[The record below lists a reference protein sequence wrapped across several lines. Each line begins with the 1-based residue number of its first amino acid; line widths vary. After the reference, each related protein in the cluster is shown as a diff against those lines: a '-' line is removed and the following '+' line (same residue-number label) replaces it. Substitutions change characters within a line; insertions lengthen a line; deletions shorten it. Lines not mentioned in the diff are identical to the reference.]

1 MLQDVQIILRGLCH
15 RGFMHLLNTLA
26 NGPTPNPQ
34 SGELHA
40 KITLLKVKHAALK
53 RLQHSQVS
61 KLRSAVTDRGRGAEG
76 PSSSA
81 ASESSDNEGPS
92 SAAARPR
99 SHQKSPLAAQVCHE
113 RLFAIFYSCHFVPW
127 FALHVS
133 GCSWAEG
140 FPIAV
145 SWLSG
150 CASLPFLTSMTLTI
164 ERQRQ
169 LSH

>member
-1 MLQDVQIILRGLCH
+1 
-15 RGFMHLLNTLA
+15 MHLPNTLT

-40 KITLLKVKHAALK
+40 KITPLKVKRTALK
-53 RLQHSQVS
+53 RLQHSQMS

-81 ASESSDNEGPS
+81 ASESSDNEGPP

-113 RLFAIFYSCHFVPW
+113 RLCNFYSCHFVPW

-133 GCSWAEG
+133 GCFWAEG

-150 CASLPFLTSMTLTI
+150 CANLPFLTSMTLTI

-169 LSH
+169 LSQ